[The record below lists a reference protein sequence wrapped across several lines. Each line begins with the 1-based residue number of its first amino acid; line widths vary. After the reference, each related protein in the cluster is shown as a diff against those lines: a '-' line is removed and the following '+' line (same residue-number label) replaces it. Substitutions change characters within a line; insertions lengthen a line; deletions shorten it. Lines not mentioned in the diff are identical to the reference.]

1 VNATLSVVPT
11 DARVIATLV
20 AAPAA
25 SAKLL
30 EVTAVRDAGV
40 KVRVKFPAVP
50 VITRLVNVATPA
62 TAVAVVVPE
71 SVPLPEAFETVT
83 TAVDVVTVFPPES
96 VTLTTGWVVK
106 ADPLTAPA
114 GWVVIIALV
123 AAPGLTVK
131 VNVCVALPDAFV
143 AVTV

>member
-1 VNATLSVVPT
+1 
-11 DARVIATLV
+11 VIATLD

-62 TAVAVVVPE
+62 TAATVVVPE
-71 SVPLPEAFETVT
+71 SEPEAIDAT
-83 TAVDVVTVFPPES
+83 TLPVNDVTVLSPES

-123 AAPGLTVK
+123 AAPTWKVK
-131 VNVCVALPDAFV
+131 VAVALVVEA
-143 AVTV
+143 

>member
-1 VNATLSVVPT
+1 LSVVPT

-71 SVPLPEAFETVT
+71 SVPVPEAIDAT
-83 TAVDVVTVFPPES
+83 TLLVNDVTVLSPES

-123 AAPGLTVK
+123 ADPTWKVK
-131 VNVCVALPDAFV
+131 VAVALVVEA
-143 AVTV
+143 

>member
-1 VNATLSVVPT
+1 
-11 DARVIATLV
+11 VIATLV

-71 SVPLPEAFETVT
+71 SVPVPEAIDAT
-83 TAVDVVTVFPPES
+83 TLLVNDVTVLSPES

-123 AAPGLTVK
+123 ADPTWKVK
-131 VNVCVALPDAFV
+131 VAVALVVEA
-143 AVTV
+143 